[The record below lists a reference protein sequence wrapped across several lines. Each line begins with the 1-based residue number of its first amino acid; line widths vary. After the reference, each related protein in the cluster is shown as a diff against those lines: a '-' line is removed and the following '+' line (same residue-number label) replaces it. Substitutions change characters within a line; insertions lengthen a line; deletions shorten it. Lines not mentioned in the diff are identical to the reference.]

1 MIDRITDNVEEVND
15 SIQSYVKS
23 TIEYYKL
30 SIYKK
35 AIKSAASLTRVFVK
49 LGIAFF
55 IVLFLSF
62 GAAVLIGEE
71 LGNASHGYFIVA
83 GFYFLIFI
91 LAIIFGKKTIEKILL
106 NSTSKI
112 FFND

>member
-1 MIDRITDNVEEVND
+1 MIDRITDNVEEVHEN
-15 SIQSYVKS
+15 IQSYIKS

-30 SIYKK
+30 SFYKK
-35 AIKSAASLTRVFVK
+35 AIKSAASITRVFIK
-49 LGIAFF
+49 LGIVFF

-91 LAIIFGKKTIEKILL
+91 FAIIFGKKTIEKVLL
-106 NSTSKI
+106 KSTSKI